1 MKLNYITMLVRD
13 IEKSIDFY
21 QRAVEMHVVRRFH
34 PEIGRIVFMSDAE
47 ESITLE
53 FIQPEKN
60 IETVETKGIVMSY
73 SAKGRLEEKHGQL
86 ARWVS
91 PFRISAILPQNRDI
105 LPSRIRTACV
115 LNLQNEIKTEKSAGA
130 KQKHQTGAV

>member
-86 ARWVS
+86 AEDGSLPFGYQRYS
-91 PFRISAILPQNRDI
+91 P
-105 LPSRIRTACV
+105 
-115 LNLQNEIKTEKSAGA
+115 KTETFYRRGSGWHAY
-130 KQKHQTGAV
+130 

>member
-53 FIQPEKN
+53 C
-60 IETVETKGIVMSY
+60 
-73 SAKGRLEEKHGQL
+73 
-86 ARWVS
+86 
-91 PFRISAILPQNRDI
+91 RI
-105 LPSRIRTACV
+105 
-115 LNLQNEIKTEKSAGA
+115 
-130 KQKHQTGAV
+130 